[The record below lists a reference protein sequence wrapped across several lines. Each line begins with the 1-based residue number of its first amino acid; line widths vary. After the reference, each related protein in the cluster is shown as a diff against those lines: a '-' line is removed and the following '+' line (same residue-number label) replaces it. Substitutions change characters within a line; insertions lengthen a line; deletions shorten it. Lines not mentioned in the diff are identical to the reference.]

1 MFGMGVQETAN
12 ADFYSS
18 IHCSISLFHLSK
30 HKNKEVSNE
39 IESPIVKHGYCYAQ
53 SIINL

>member
-1 MFGMGVQETAN
+1 MFGMGAQEVAN

-18 IHCSISLFHLSK
+18 IHFSISVFHL

-39 IESPIVKHGYCYAQ
+39 IESHAV
-53 SIINL
+53 